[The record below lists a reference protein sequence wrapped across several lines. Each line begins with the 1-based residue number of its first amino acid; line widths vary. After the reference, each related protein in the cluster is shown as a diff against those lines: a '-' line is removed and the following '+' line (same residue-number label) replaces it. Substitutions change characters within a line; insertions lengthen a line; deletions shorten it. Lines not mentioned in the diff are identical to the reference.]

1 MTPEPATHLTA
12 VPPIPG
18 APVADVP
25 GAAPATFTPP
35 PSNERPPDWNG
46 ITPPRRTG
54 GGSARFLTDVIVEL
68 GFVDRPRVEQAVEAA
83 RASGTTPEQVLL
95 DQGALSL
102 ENHARAVAERHGLD
116 HLDLS
121 VFHVDMSAAN
131 LVNPQAA
138 KRYEAAPVQFVG
150 ERGLLIA
157 MADPANVLAVDDI
170 ALMTGY
176 EVRVAVA
183 SREDIATLIS
193 RQSRLEHVAATAEI
207 DLSDEDGHGEIV
219 DLRESADDAP
229 VIKLVNQIIAQAAE
243 QGSSDIHFEPEDGS
257 MRVRF
262 RIDGVLVETMTV
274 PRRMVSGVVSRLKI
288 MSDLDIAERRLPQDG
303 RVGLSLDGRHIDLR
317 VVTLPS
323 VHGENIVIRILDKSN
338 VQFDFEKLG
347 MGDQDAARFT
357 KAFHQAYG
365 AVLVT
370 GPTGSGKSTSLYA
383 AVGELNTPEKNIIT
397 IEDPVEYQLEGVT
410 QVQVNKKAGLTFANG
425 LRAMMRADPD
435 IIMVGEIRDAET
447 AKIAIEAA
455 LTGHLV
461 LSTLHTND
469 APTSITRLVEM
480 GIEPFLVA
488 SAVDCVIAQRLCR
501 TLCAHCKERTIISAA
516 VLLDHGFRSHVDIE
530 AYAPKGCSRCGGSG
544 YKGRIG
550 LYEVMTITDEIRR
563 LAIERAPAD
572 RIAEVAMRDGMR
584 RLRDD
589 GLEKVK
595 QGRTSIAEVA
605 RVTGTG

>member
-1 MTPEPATHLTA
+1 MPPLDGVQAGEPSVTPEPSSEH
-12 VPPIPG
+12 
-18 APVADVP
+18 
-25 GAAPATFTPP
+25 
-35 PSNERPPDWNG
+35 PPDWNG
-46 ITPPRRTG
+46 VTPPRRTG
-54 GGSARFLTDVIVEL
+54 GAARFLTDVIVEL

-83 RASGTTPEQVLL
+83 RATGTTPEQVLL
-95 DQGALSL
+95 DGGALSL
-102 ENHARAVAERHGLD
+102 DNLARAVAERHGLE

-121 VFHVDMSAAN
+121 VFQVDMAAAN
-131 LVNPQAA
+131 LIAPAAA
-138 KRYEAAPVQFVG
+138 KRYEAVPVQFLG
-150 ERGLLIA
+150 ERGLLVA

-176 EVRVAVA
+176 DIRVAVA
-183 SREDIATLIS
+183 SREDLQTLIS
-193 RQSRLEHVAATAEI
+193 RQSRLDHMAAHAEI
-207 DLSDEDGHGEIV
+207 EAETDDGIGEIV

-229 VIKLVNQIIAQAAE
+229 VIKLVNQIVAQAAE

-274 PRRMVSGVVSRLKI
+274 PRRMVNGVVSRLKI

-303 RVGLSLDGRHIDLR
+303 RVGINLDGRHIDLR

-338 VQFDFEKLG
+338 VVFDFEKLG
-347 MGDQDAARFT
+347 MGDAEAARFT

-397 IEDPVEYQLEGVT
+397 IEDPVEYQLEGIT

-435 IIMVGEIRDAET
+435 IIMVGEIRDRET
-447 AKIAIEAA
+447 AQIAVEAA

-469 APTSITRLVEM
+469 APTSVTRLVEM

-488 SAVDCVIAQRLCR
+488 SAVDCVVAQRLAR
-501 TLCAHCKERTIISAA
+501 TLCKHCKERTILPAQ
-516 VLLDHGFRSHVDIE
+516 VLQDHGFRSHVDVE
-530 AYAPKGCSRCGGSG
+530 AYEPKGCSRCGGSG

-550 LYEVMTITDEIRR
+550 LYEVMTVTDEIRR

-589 GLEKVK
+589 GFEKVK
-595 QGRTSIAEVA
+595 QGRTSIAEIA
-605 RVTGTG
+605 RVTGTN

>member
-1 MTPEPATHLTA
+1 M
-12 VPPIPG
+12 
-18 APVADVP
+18 
-25 GAAPATFTPP
+25 
-35 PSNERPPDWNG
+35 S
-46 ITPPRRTG
+46 PPRRTG
-54 GGSARFLTDVIVEL
+54 GGSARFLTDVIVDL

-83 RASGTTPEQVLL
+83 RARGATPEHVLL
-95 DQGALSL
+95 DQGALTQEALS
-102 ENHARAVAERHGLD
+102 RAVAERHGLD
-116 HLDLS
+116 HLDLN

-131 LVNPQAA
+131 LIAPAAA
-138 KRYEAAPVQFVG
+138 KRYEAVPVQFIG

-183 SREDIATLIS
+183 SREDIAVLIS
-193 RQSRLEHVAATAEI
+193 RQSRLDHVAATAELDI
-207 DLSDEDGHGEIV
+207 DADDGPGEIV

-229 VIKLVNQIIAQAAE
+229 VIRLVNQIIAQAAE

-262 RIDGVLVETMTV
+262 RIDGVLIESMTV

-338 VQFDFEKLG
+338 VVFDFAKLG
-347 MGDQDAARFT
+347 MGEDDAARFK

-397 IEDPVEYQLEGVT
+397 IEDPVEYQLEGIT

-435 IIMVGEIRDAET
+435 VIMVGEIRDAET

-501 TLCAHCKERTIISAA
+501 TLCSHCKERTIISSA

-530 AYAPKGCSRCGGSG
+530 AYDPKGCGRCGGSG

-572 RIAEVAMRDGMR
+572 RIAEIAMRDGMC

>member
-1 MTPEPATHLTA
+1 MPGGPA
-12 VPPIPG
+12 G
-18 APVADVP
+18 DVP
-25 GAAPATFTPP
+25 GSLPPSPLTPTAPP
-35 PSNERPPDWNG
+35 PSNERPADWNG
-46 ITPPRRTG
+46 VTPPRRTG
-54 GGSARFLTDVIVEL
+54 GGAARFLTDVIVEL

-83 RASGTTPEQVLL
+83 RATGTTPEQVLL
-95 DQGALSL
+95 DQGALTL
-102 ENHARAVAERHGLD
+102 ENHARAIAERHGLD

-121 VFHVDMSAAN
+121 AYHVDMSAAN
-131 LVNPQAA
+131 LINPQAA
-138 KRYEAAPVQFVG
+138 KRYEAVPVAFVG
-150 ERGLLIA
+150 ERGLLLA

-183 SREDIATLIS
+183 SREDIAGLIS

-207 DLSDEDGHGEIV
+207 DLPEEDGVGEIV

-243 QGSSDIHFEPEDGS
+243 QGTSDIHFEPEDGS

-303 RVGLSLDGRHIDLR
+303 RVGLNLDGRHIDLR

-338 VQFDFEKLG
+338 VVFDFEKLG
-347 MGDQDAARFT
+347 MGEDDANRFT

-447 AKIAIEAA
+447 AKIAVEAA

-488 SAVDCVIAQRLCR
+488 SAVDCVVAQRLCR
-501 TLCAHCKERTIISAA
+501 TLCQHCKERTIISAA
-516 VLLDHGFRSHVDIE
+516 VLQDHGFRSHVDIE
-530 AYAPKGCSRCGGSG
+530 AYDPKGCSRCGGSG

-605 RVTGTG
+605 RVTGTN

>member
-18 APVADVP
+18 GPVAD
-25 GAAPATFTPP
+25 AQPAFTPP
-35 PSNERPPDWNG
+35 PSNERPADWNG
-46 ITPPRRTG
+46 VTPPRRTG
-54 GGSARFLTDVIVEL
+54 GGAARFLTDVIVEL

-83 RASGTTPEQVLL
+83 RATGTTPEAVLL
-95 DQGALSL
+95 DQGTLSM
-102 ENHARAVAERHGLD
+102 ENLARAVAERHGLD

-138 KRYEAAPVQFVG
+138 RRYEAVPVSFVG

-207 DLSDEDGHGEIV
+207 DFGDDEGTGEIV

-243 QGSSDIHFEPEDGS
+243 QGTSDIHFEPEDGS

-347 MGDQDAARFT
+347 MGEEDAARFT

-501 TLCAHCKERTIISAA
+501 TLCAHCKERVIISAP

-530 AYAPKGCSRCGGSG
+530 AYDPKGCSRCGGSG